1 MVTVNDTMRL
11 LSKAQKEK
19 IRKKL
24 KENTSISGDEIL
36 NSIHYSG
43 NEKYNKVDIDT
54 TGNETVVTLI
64 YEESRR
70 NILKKKLNQKIQ
82 ERSSTDPKWVMYR
95 QLKSRG
101 IPDLPTPDDI
111 SSNKSVMIEQIE
123 QMKRIMPS
131 NPFITYLE
139 TCVA

>member
-1 MVTVNDTMRL
+1 MVAVIDTL
-11 LSKAQKEK
+11 KILSKAQKDK
-19 IRKKL
+19 IRKKI
-24 KENTSISGDEIL
+24 KENTSISGNEIL
-36 NSIHYSG
+36 DNIHYTG
-43 NEKYNKVDIDT
+43 NEKYNKVDIDN
-54 TGNETVVTLI
+54 TGNETVVTLSF
-64 YEESRR
+64 EEQRR
-70 NILKKKLNQKIQ
+70 DILKKKLNQKIQ

-95 QLKSRG
+95 QLKSKG